1 MNGENLL
8 IGLSYIDR
16 KYIEEAEKDT
26 ISSRRMIH
34 KPFLI
39 AAIIALMLLLMGCA
53 AAVLVHLNDLRMG
66 EETYTAN
73 QRYHPD
79 GSTIPAGEK
88 VKSVYS
94 LQGAEGSKNYSA
106 AMEWY
111 EYIQSE
117 PPRDPDFQVSRAYD
131 AYYASSQDM
140 VNKVDAICKK
150 YDLKLAGEQAVDP
163 RSDTELISEMLGISD
178 ILKKNA
184 GATAEYMGGVFY
196 ECGNFDLEYRM
207 NLTDG
212 TWTREIPVH
221 YIYRGKDY
229 FDTLRLEIQDTKTA
243 QQWNLSLEDGTELLI
258 VNADNSVHILCDRA
272 DAFLTVYFES
282 VYDIG
287 NGQPEIMT
295 RQDIEQVAKAL
306 DYTLKSTQIADMEA
320 AKAHIEA
327 NMQLEDDQWESPF
340 PDWEDHERKNSYDEL
355 IAEMR
360 DNESYYTARCNVAYE
375 NFWDTFSYAFLD
387 ITGDG
392 EDELILGKDGH
403 VNAIWTMRDGR
414 TGRVQDS
421 HAMGYLCEGNYF
433 ADYSLLDGA
442 PNYFFSKIK
451 DDGNIE
457 MIGQLFYHISNGTW
471 EYTDMTKKNYGSGDT
486 ISEEKAMEIIGSY
499 VPVSLDMKP
508 VKEYFAGSE

>member
-8 IGLSYIDR
+8 TGLSYIDR

-66 EETYTAN
+66 EETYTDN
-73 QRYHPD
+73 HRYHSD

-111 EYIQSE
+111 EYIRSE

-140 VNKVDAICKK
+140 VDKVDAICEK
-150 YDLKLAGEQAVDP
+150 YGLKLAGERAVDP
-163 RSDTELISEMLGISD
+163 RSDTELITEMLGISG

-184 GATAEYMGGVFY
+184 GATAEYAGGVFY
-196 ECGNFDLEYRM
+196 ECGNFDLVYQL
-207 NLTDG
+207 NLTDS
-212 TWTREIPVH
+212 TWTRGIPVH
-221 YIYRGKDY
+221 YIYRGKDF
-229 FDTLRLEIQDTKTA
+229 FDTLRLEIRDTETA

-258 VNADNSVHILCDRA
+258 VNADNNVHILCDRA

-327 NMQLEDDQWESPF
+327 NMQPEDDQWESPF
-340 PDWEDHERKNSYDEL
+340 PDWEDYERKNSYDEL

-387 ITGDG
+387 VTGDG

-403 VNAIWTMRDGR
+403 VNAIWTMRDGK
-414 TGRVQDS
+414 TSRVQDS
-421 HAMGYLCEGNYF
+421 CAMGYLCEGNYF

-451 DDGNIE
+451 DDSSRE

-471 EYTDMTKKNYGSGDT
+471 EYTDMTKKNYGSGNT

-508 VKEYFAGSE
+508 VKEYFKSNG